1 MAGQRPHQVTTSLFF
16 LFEFSVRNLSI
27 SIVKSLT
34 ATVKNLS
41 CPNQGVVLE
50 ASKLKQ
56 NMVTGLG
63 AVDVDNA
70 YHLQRKASDVAFQTK
85 PDEPPVWIALDE
97 VVDPQNLGAI
107 LRTSMFM
114 GVDGVIV
121 CHKNSA
127 PLSAVVAKASAGAL
141 EVRPTYGVTSL
152 MKFIK
157 VKPTHFVFIRCLHLG
172 PMSWGHVTKCLVY
185 FSFTHRT
192 HKKTDGT
199 LWEHM

>member
-1 MAGQRPHQVTTSLFF
+1 
-16 LFEFSVRNLSI
+16 
-27 SIVKSLT
+27 
-34 ATVKNLS
+34 
-41 CPNQGVVLE
+41 
-50 ASKLKQ
+50 
-56 NMVTGLG
+56 MVTGLG

-70 YHLQRKASDVAFQTK
+70 YHLQRKSSDVAFLTK

-114 GVDGVIV
+114 GVDGVVV

-157 VKPTHFVFIRCLHLG
+157 VNLVFRVYRMFTSGSTASPGEC
-172 PMSWGHVTKCLVY
+172 VT
-185 FSFTHRT
+185 
-192 HKKTDGT
+192 
-199 LWEHM
+199 